1 MVAWFAFVIHL
12 GLNHMRSRQY
22 LNDIMKLQEEKSH
35 AKLIRVA
42 IRPSN
47 IYAFKQQKFTFLQ
60 LSDFS
65 NLRFELKSNVLF

>member
-1 MVAWFAFVIHL
+1 MSRGPTAATCAPFL
-12 GLNHMRSRQY
+12 GPLEKPH
-22 LNDIMKLQEEKSH
+22 EKS
-35 AKLIRVA
+35 IRVA

-65 NLRFELKSNVLF
+65 NLRFELKSNVLFV